1 MTHIN
6 VELPETIHS
15 VLHCSRTELG
25 KEIQLAAAMQW
36 YQQGRISQEL
46 AANIAGLDRTDFL
59 LTLARFEKDSFQ
71 VDFEDLDQ
79 ELARGK

>member
-15 VLHCSRTELG
+15 VLHCSPTELG
-25 KEIQLAAAMQW
+25 KEVQLAAALQW
-36 YQQGRISQEL
+36 YQQGRVSQEL

-59 LTLARFEKDSFQ
+59 LMLARLKKDSFQ
-71 VDFEDLDQ
+71 VDFEDLDH
-79 ELARGK
+79 ELARGE